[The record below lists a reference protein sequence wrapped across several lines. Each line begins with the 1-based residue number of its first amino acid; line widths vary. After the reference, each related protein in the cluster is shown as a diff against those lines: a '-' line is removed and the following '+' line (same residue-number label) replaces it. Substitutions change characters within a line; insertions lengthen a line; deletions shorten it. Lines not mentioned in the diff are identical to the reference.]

1 MSGCES
7 IPNMPEKRSSLRT
20 QQREFTRARFIDAG
34 LEVFA
39 EVGFHNATID
49 MITERAGANRSTF
62 YLHFKDKTNL
72 MLAAHE
78 RIGPERKAS
87 VRMINAM
94 EDPDFEEFRAWT
106 GRLAQDWER
115 DRRLYEAIMQAQLT
129 EPSITRK
136 NYEVVCE
143 ELSGYLS
150 RFKDEQRDDAERRV
164 MMFLMQF
171 EMYFYITICESA
183 EKPPPKALDTLAE
196 LGLYAL
202 FNKTR

>member
-1 MSGCES
+1 
-7 IPNMPEKRSSLRT
+7 
-20 QQREFTRARFIDAG
+20 
-34 LEVFA
+34 
-39 EVGFHNATID
+39 
-49 MITERAGANRSTF
+49 
-62 YLHFKDKTNL
+62 
-72 MLAAHE
+72 
-78 RIGPERKAS
+78 
-87 VRMINAM
+87 MINEM
-94 EDPDFEEFRAWT
+94 EDPDFKEFRAWT
-106 GRLAQDWER
+106 GRLARDWER

-150 RFKDEQRDDAERRV
+150 RFKGRQRDDAERRV

>member
-1 MSGCES
+1 MA
-7 IPNMPEKRSSLRT
+7 EKRSSLRT

-34 LEVFA
+34 LEVFT

-62 YLHFKDKTNL
+62 YLHFKDKTSL

-78 RIGPERKAS
+78 RIGPERKATI
-87 VRMINAM
+87 RMINAM
-94 EDPDFEEFRAWT
+94 GEPDFKEFRAWT
-106 GRLAQDWER
+106 ERLARDWER
-115 DRRLYEAIMQAQLT
+115 DSRLYESIMQAQLT
-129 EPSITRK
+129 EPSVARK
-136 NYEVVCE
+136 NYEVVCA

-150 RFKDEQRDDAERRV
+150 RFKGRQRDDAERRV
-164 MMFLMQF
+164 MMFLLQF

-202 FNKTR
+202 FNKTRQ

>member
-1 MSGCES
+1 MA
-7 IPNMPEKRSSLRT
+7 EKRSSLRT

-62 YLHFKDKTNL
+62 YLHFKDKTSL

-78 RIGPERKAS
+78 RVGPERKATIG
-87 VRMINAM
+87 MINAM
-94 EDPDFEEFRAWT
+94 DDPDLKEFRAWM
-106 GRLAQDWER
+106 GRLAADWER
-115 DRRLYEAIMQAQLT
+115 DRRLYEAVMQAQLT
-129 EPSITRK
+129 EPSITKK

-150 RFKDEQRDDAERRV
+150 QFEGRRREAAEYRV

-171 EMYFYITICESA
+171 EMYFYTTICESG
-183 EKPPPKALDTLAE
+183 EEPSPKALDALAE

-202 FNKTR
+202 FNKTG